1 MMHGQKNIK
10 MVKVMFFIER
20 QLLYLLAI
28 ERVTFRAEL
37 FSNGKQL
44 LLLDRRVRQLNLL
57 ETSAFRDFEY
67 QEQSLRLLS
76 NLQELDLFL

>member
-1 MMHGQKNIK
+1 MMHGHKNIK
-10 MVKVMFFIER
+10 IFKVMFYIAR
-20 QLLYLLAI
+20 QLIYLLAI
-28 ERVTFRAEL
+28 EIVMFPAEF

>member
-1 MMHGQKNIK
+1 MHGHKNIK
-10 MVKVMFFIER
+10 IFKVMFYIAR
-20 QLLYLLAI
+20 QLIYLLAI
-28 ERVTFRAEL
+28 EIVMFPAEF

>member
-1 MMHGQKNIK
+1 MI
-10 MVKVMFFIER
+10 FIER
-20 QLLYLLAI
+20 QLIYLPTI
-28 ERVTFRAEL
+28 EILMFPAEL
-37 FSNGKQL
+37 FGNRKQL

-67 QEQSLRLLS
+67 QERSLRLLS